1 MLPVGWLELGSTL
14 QEPYG
19 AVSVLVPSVLT
30 GLKCAL
36 RKGIIREREG
46 RVADRDG
53 KKLVKGWL
61 VAAWMVLI
69 ASFNPG
75 IFQSTREVVGVADD
89 RLRFVWVR
97 VAQDIPF

>member
-14 QEPYG
+14 QEPHG
-19 AVSVLVPSVLT
+19 AVSVPVPSVLT
-30 GLKCAL
+30 GLECAL
-36 RKGIIREREG
+36 RKGIIRERER

-69 ASFNPG
+69 VLVQPRYLPEHA
-75 IFQSTREVVGVADD
+75 
-89 RLRFVWVR
+89 
-97 VAQDIPF
+97 